1 MIGSP
6 VEPVEVVVE
15 IPLFTGVLAPPN
27 GGWPWDFWTINWW
40 IDSIGRKPM
49 LRALLARYEQLL
61 SRAPTATT
69 GVVAAGLG
77 VSEWWLKND
86 WTCISSGWWFQ
97 EAKKQ
102 LGEMIEFYHFFQMG
116 WNHQLVM
123 VVGISTCI
131 PWVMLIHS
139 VGRSFLRLVSFFC
152 LVSSDVFEI
161 VFSVLLDCY
170 GLIMCCT
177 DRKTVV
183 SSWSS
188 WILKVSKIPGIY
200 PTAVHLYTIWWVF
213 MSTQYCVLML
223 GTQSQSESS
232 GNLPKTPPKLKGFP
246 SPCFEQ
252 KRKNHLLG
260 HQLESKNLHP
270 AVCSP

>member
-1 MIGSP
+1 
-6 VEPVEVVVE
+6 
-15 IPLFTGVLAPPN
+15 
-27 GGWPWDFWTINWW
+27 
-40 IDSIGRKPM
+40 
-49 LRALLARYEQLL
+49 
-61 SRAPTATT
+61 
-69 GVVAAGLG
+69 
-77 VSEWWLKND
+77 
-86 WTCISSGWWFQ
+86 
-97 EAKKQ
+97 
-102 LGEMIEFYHFFQMG
+102 
-116 WNHQLVM
+116 M

-170 GLIMCCT
+170 GLIICCT
-177 DRKTVV
+177 DWKTVV

-213 MSTQYCVLML
+213 MSTQYCVLMF

-232 GNLPKTPPKLKGFP
+232 GNLPKTPPQSWKVFRALLWA
-246 SPCFEQ
+246 EA
-252 KRKNHLLG
+252 KNHLLG
-260 HQLESKNLHP
+260 HQWESKNLHP